1 MREEHHVEVVGAGYR
16 TASQDTP
23 YDELAMAIIKQ
34 AVKDYVKVI
43 RMLWDKKLTVVQKRN
58 LMLEKADLEGF
69 FHSDWYE
76 WLTDINP
83 DKLMAQ
89 CRVIAKEK
97 EKQAIEKR
105 NKAAIKK
112 LLEEKNKKN
121 TDA

>member
-16 TASQDTP
+16 TTSQDTP

-43 RMLWDKKLTVVQKRN
+43 RKLWDKKVTVIQKRN

-69 FHSDWYE
+69 FNSGWYE

-112 LLEEKNKKN
+112 LLEEQNKKN
-121 TDA
+121 KDA

>member
-1 MREEHHVEVVGAGYR
+1 MREEHHVEVIGAGYR

-23 YDELAMAIIKQ
+23 YDELAMAIVKQ

-43 RMLWDKKLTVVQKRN
+43 RKLWDKKLTVVQKRN
-58 LMLEKADLEGF
+58 LMLQKADLEGF
-69 FHSDWYE
+69 FNSGWYE

-121 TDA
+121 VDA